1 MWADGSLRV
10 YENRSNKG
18 WVGTYATDDVL
29 SVERTGSTITYLKND
44 VVLYT
49 SRVASTGDLHVDT
62 SLTSKGATL
71 NDIVIKAD
79 NLTAGATDFTAS
91 SANFSVDTVRPPL
104 TITLDDTALTAGET
118 ATVTFTFNEAVT
130 GFDNSDIT
138 VEGGTLSA
146 VTSADDGITWTAT
159 FTPTADINDATNLIK
174 VGYDWTYVSSG
185 NAPAVEQLDAAF
197 TTVAPV
203 GVTVSGN
210 SITKTGWNGDGN
222 AGTFSDQ
229 VITADGS
236 VSTTVAETNTARTI
250 GLSGSDTDVSYSS
263 IDYALSMWADG
274 SLRVYENRS
283 NKGWVGTYATD
294 DVLSVERT
302 GSTITYLKNDVV
314 LYTSR
319 VASTGDLHVDTSLTS
334 KGATLNDIVIK
345 ADNLTAGATDF
356 IASSAN
362 FSVDTVVTPPLTIT
376 LDDTALTAGET
387 ATVTFTFNEAVTGFD
402 NSDITVEGGTLSA
415 VTSADDGITWTATFT
430 PTADISDS
438 H

>member
-1 MWADGSLRV
+1 MAISGTTTGVEDGQ
-10 YENRSNKG
+10 
-18 WVGTYATDDVL
+18 VL
-29 SVERTGSTITYLKND
+29 TV
-44 VVLYT
+44 
-49 SRVASTGDLHVDT
+49 
-62 SLTSKGATL
+62 TL
-71 NDIVIKAD
+71 NGKDYQATVSGNAWSVAVPAADVQALAEGNHSVTANVTNAVGVAAAEASKAIIHS
-79 NLTAGATDFTAS
+79 TA
-91 SANFSVDTVRPPL
+91 PL

-118 ATVTFTFNEAVT
+118 ATVTFTFHEAVT

-138 VEGGTLSA
+138 VEGGTLST

-159 FTPTADINDATNLIK
+159 FTPTAGIKDATNLIK

-185 NAPAVEQLDAAF
+185 NAPAVEQLNAAF

-203 GVTVSGN
+203 GVTVSGIGN
-210 SITKTGWNGDGN
+210 SITKTAPSWHN

-250 GLSGSDTDVSYSS
+250 GLSDSDTNLLYSS
-263 IDYALSMWADG
+263 IDYALRLRSDG
-274 SLRVYENRS
+274 SLSVYENGDNR
-283 NKGWVGTYATD
+283 GWFGTYSSG

-302 GSTITYLKNDVV
+302 GSTITYLKNGSVF
-314 LYTSR
+314 YTST
-319 VASTGDLHVDTSLTS
+319 VASTGDLHVDTSLS
-334 KGATLNDIVIK
+334 SEGATLNDIVIK
-345 ADNLTAGATDF
+345 GDNLTAGATDF
-356 IASSAN
+356 TANSAN
-362 FSVDTVVTPPLTIT
+362 FSVDTVSPPLTIT
-376 LDDTALTAGET
+376 LDDTALAAGET
-387 ATVTFTFNEAVTGFD
+387 ATVTFTFNDAVTGFD